1 MPPPLAR
8 RLAAASLAALLAL
21 LPGAPGPD
29 GQGPPAPPPP
39 GQAPP
44 AAPAATRTLA
54 PPPAPAATRA
64 LAPLPAPAASRAL
77 APFPV
82 PAASRAL
89 APPQPPPPAPVVGG
103 RVPALRLPVAG
114 PVVRGFEAPAG
125 PYGPGHRG
133 VDLGAPAGTAVAAP
147 AAGRVSFAGPVAGS
161 LWVSLLVAP
170 GVVLAVGPL
179 LDTAVA
185 TGEGVQAGARVGR
198 LAAGHGGAVH
208 LSLRVDGGYVDPLP
222 WLVDRPRP
230 RLVPLPATA

>member
-1 MPPPLAR
+1 MPPPVTL
-8 RLAAASLAALLAL
+8 RLATASLAALLAL
-21 LPGAPGPD
+21 LPAAPGPAAP
-29 GQGPPAPPPP
+29 GPG
-39 GQAPP
+39 GQAPPGPTPLQRPVAGHAQASP
-44 AAPAATRTLA
+44 AAPAAIRAQA
-54 PPPAPAATRA
+54 PQPPAPAA
-64 LAPLPAPAASRAL
+64 
-77 APFPV
+77 PV
-82 PAASRAL
+82 T
-89 APPQPPPPAPVVGG
+89 GG

-133 VDLGAPAGTAVAAP
+133 VDLGAPAGAPVAAP

-170 GVVLAVGPL
+170 GVVVAVGPL
-179 LDTAVA
+179 LDAAVA
-185 TGEGVQAGARVGR
+185 TGQRVRAGDRVGR

-222 WLVDRPRP
+222 WLVGRPRP

>member
-1 MPPPLAR
+1 MPPPVTL

-21 LPGAPGPD
+21 LPAAAGPAAPGP
-29 GQGPPAPPPP
+29 G

-44 AAPAATRTLA
+44 GRTLLQR
-54 PPPAPAATRA
+54 PVATRA
-64 LAPLPAPAASRAL
+64 LAPPAAIRAQ
-77 APFPV
+77 
-82 PAASRAL
+82 
-89 APPQPPPPAPVVGG
+89 APPPPPPAAPVTGG

-133 VDLGAPAGTAVAAP
+133 VDLGAPAGAPVAAP

-161 LWVSLLVAP
+161 LWVSLLAAP
-170 GVVLAVGPL
+170 GVVVAVGPL
-179 LDTAVA
+179 LDAAVA
-185 TGEGVQAGARVGR
+185 TGQRVRAGDRVGR

-222 WLVDRPRP
+222 WLVGLPRA

>member
-21 LPGAPGPD
+21 LPAAPGPD

-39 GQAPP
+39 PGQAPP
-44 AAPAATRTLA
+44 AAPAAA
-54 PPPAPAATRA
+54 RA
-64 LAPLPAPAASRAL
+64 LAPPQAPAASRAL
-77 APFPV
+77 APLPV
-82 PAASRAL
+82 PAASRAQ
-89 APPQPPPPAPVVGG
+89 APPQPPPPPAPVVGG

-179 LDTAVA
+179 LDAAVA
-185 TGEGVQAGARVGR
+185 TGEGVRAGARVGR
-198 LAAGHGGAVH
+198 LAAGHGAAVH

>member
-64 LAPLPAPAASRAL
+64 LAPPPAPA
-77 APFPV
+77 
-82 PAASRAL
+82 
-89 APPQPPPPAPVVGG
+89 VGG

-179 LDTAVA
+179 LDAAIA
-185 TGEGVQAGARVGR
+185 TGEGVRAGARVGR

>member
-44 AAPAATRTLA
+44 AAPAATRALA
-54 PPPAPAATRA
+54 PPKPPPPAPTRA
-64 LAPLPAPAASRAL
+64 LAPHPAPAASRAQ
-77 APFPV
+77 
-82 PAASRAL
+82 
-89 APPQPPPPAPVVGG
+89 APPQPPPQPPPPVPVVGG

-179 LDTAVA
+179 LDAAVA
-185 TGEGVQAGARVGR
+185 TGEGVRAGARVGR

-230 RLVPLPATA
+230 RLVPLLATA

>member
-44 AAPAATRTLA
+44 AAPAATRALA
-54 PPPAPAATRA
+54 PQPAPAATRTQ
-64 LAPLPAPAASRAL
+64 

-82 PAASRAL
+82 PAASRAQ
-89 APPQPPPPAPVVGG
+89 APPQPPPPPPPPAPVVGG

-179 LDTAVA
+179 LDAAVA
-185 TGEGVQAGARVGR
+185 TGEGVRAGARVGR

>member
-21 LPGAPGPD
+21 LPGASGPD

-64 LAPLPAPAASRAL
+64 LAPPPAPAATRAL
-77 APFPV
+77 APLPV
-82 PAASRAL
+82 PAASRAQ
-89 APPQPPPPAPVVGG
+89 APPQPPPAPVVGG

-179 LDTAVA
+179 LDAAVA
-185 TGEGVQAGARVGR
+185 TGEGVRAGARVGR

>member
-8 RLAAASLAALLAL
+8 RLTAASLAALLAL
-21 LPGAPGPD
+21 LPGAPAPD
-29 GQGPPAPPPP
+29 RQGPPAPPTP

-44 AAPAATRTLA
+44 AAPATTRALA
-54 PPPAPAATRA
+54 SAATRA
-64 LAPLPAPAASRAL
+64 LAPAASRA
-77 APFPV
+77 
-82 PAASRAL
+82 PAL
-89 APPQPPPPAPVVGG
+89 PPPPPPPPPVAPVVGG

-170 GVVLAVGPL
+170 GVVVAVGPL
-179 LDTAVA
+179 LDAAVA
-185 TGEGVQAGARVGR
+185 TGEGVRAGARVGR

-222 WLVDRPRP
+222 WLVGRPRP

>member
-44 AAPAATRTLA
+44 AAPAATR
-54 PPPAPAATRA
+54 
-64 LAPLPAPAASRAL
+64 
-77 APFPV
+77 
-82 PAASRAL
+82 AL
-89 APPQPPPPAPVVGG
+89 APPQPPPPAPTRALAPHPAPAASRAQAPPQPPPQPPPVPVVGG

-179 LDTAVA
+179 LDAAVA
-185 TGEGVQAGARVGR
+185 TGEGVRAGARVGR

-230 RLVPLPATA
+230 RLVPLLATA

>member
-1 MPPPLAR
+1 
-8 RLAAASLAALLAL
+8 
-21 LPGAPGPD
+21 
-29 GQGPPAPPPP
+29 
-39 GQAPP
+39 
-44 AAPAATRTLA
+44 
-54 PPPAPAATRA
+54 
-64 LAPLPAPAASRAL
+64 
-77 APFPV
+77 
-82 PAASRAL
+82 
-89 APPQPPPPAPVVGG
+89 
-103 RVPALRLPVAG
+103 VPALRLPVAG

-179 LDTAVA
+179 LDAAIA
-185 TGEGVQAGARVGR
+185 TGEGVRAGARVGR

>member
-1 MPPPLAR
+1 MPQPLAR
-8 RLAAASLAALLAL
+8 HLAAVSVVALLAL
-21 LPGAPGPD
+21 LPAAPSPAARPG
-29 GQGPPAPPPP
+29 GQVPPGRTPLQLPAAAR

-44 AAPAATRTLA
+44 PVAAVA
-54 PPPAPAATRA
+54 
-64 LAPLPAPAASRAL
+64 
-77 APFPV
+77 
-82 PAASRAL
+82 
-89 APPQPPPPAPVVGG
+89 GG

-133 VDLGAPAGTAVAAP
+133 VDLGAAAGAPVAAP

-170 GVVLAVGPL
+170 GVVVAVGPL
-179 LDTAVA
+179 LDAAVA
-185 TGEGVQAGARVGR
+185 TGERVRVGTLVGR

-208 LSLRVDGGYVDPLP
+208 LSLRVDGSYVDPLP

>member
-1 MPPPLAR
+1 MPPLAR

-29 GQGPPAPPPP
+29 GQGPPAPP

-44 AAPAATRTLA
+44 AAPAATR
-54 PPPAPAATRA
+54 
-64 LAPLPAPAASRAL
+64 
-77 APFPV
+77 
-82 PAASRAL
+82 AL
-89 APPQPPPPAPVVGG
+89 APPQPPPPVPVVGG

-179 LDTAVA
+179 LDAAVA
-185 TGEGVQAGARVGR
+185 TGEGYGRGPGWAGW
-198 LAAGHGGAVH
+198 
-208 LSLRVDGGYVDPLP
+208 P
-222 WLVDRPRP
+222 
-230 RLVPLPATA
+230 PATAAPST

>member
-1 MPPPLAR
+1 MTPPLAR
-8 RLAAASLAALLAL
+8 RLTAASLAALLAL
-21 LPGAPGPD
+21 LPGAPAPD
-29 GQGPPAPPPP
+29 RQGPPAPPP

-44 AAPAATRTLA
+44 AAPAATRAPA
-54 PPPAPAATRA
+54 PPPVPAATRA
-64 LAPLPAPAASRAL
+64 P
-77 APFPV
+77 
-82 PAASRAL
+82 
-89 APPQPPPPAPVVGG
+89 APPQPSPPPPVAPVVGG

-170 GVVLAVGPL
+170 GVVVAVGPL
-179 LDTAVA
+179 LDAAVA
-185 TGEGVQAGARVGR
+185 TGEGVRAGARVGR

-222 WLVDRPRP
+222 WLVGRPRP